1 MARQSEGIQIR
12 VNGSLYRLEVDSSR
26 SLLSVLRT
34 ELRLTGTKYGCGA
47 GECGACTV
55 LVDGEAVRS
64 CIFPAGHAHGRTVT
78 TIEGLAQGGRL
89 HPVQEAFLEA
99 QAFQCGYCTPGMIMG
114 AVSLLRKEPNPT
126 ELEIRR
132 ALADHLCRCG
142 VYPRIIRA
150 VQLAAAKMSK

>member
-1 MARQSEGIQIR
+1 M
-12 VNGSLYRLEVDSSR
+12 
-26 SLLSVLRT
+26 
-34 ELRLTGTKYGCGA
+34 
-47 GECGACTV
+47 
-55 LVDGEAVRS
+55 
-64 CIFPAGHAHGRTVT
+64 
-78 TIEGLAQGGRL
+78 
-89 HPVQEAFLEA
+89 QEAFLEA

-150 VQLAAAKMSK
+150 VQLAAAKMAK